1 MLIIKMAAC
10 FMQLNFSKFDLESLS
25 KYLRFVIVLPIMT
38 FSLSACSQP
47 SLTPDLN
54 AGKDKSKVCA
64 MCHGEDGIS
73 LVPIY
78 PNLAGQ
84 KEGYLKL
91 QLEAFRKGER
101 VNMAMSSHAQK
112 LSDQDI
118 ADLSAYYANLDPRG
132 VNTKNQTK

>member
-1 MLIIKMAAC
+1 
-10 FMQLNFSKFDLESLS
+10 MQLYFSRFALESLN
-25 KYLRFVIVLPIMT
+25 KYLRLVIALLITT

-47 SLTPDLN
+47 SLSPDLH
-54 AGKDKSKVCA
+54 AGKNKSKVCA
-64 MCHGEDGIS
+64 MCHGDDGIS

-118 ADLSAYYANLDPRG
+118 VDLSAYYANLDPRG
-132 VNTKNQTK
+132 SNTQNQTK